1 MVAAPAYVPRR
12 GDVVWLTFNPQAGH
26 EQAGRRPAV
35 VLSPNAYNAK
45 VGLALLCPITSQVK
59 GYPFEVLLPHGLPV
73 SGAIL
78 ADQIK
83 SLDWQARLS
92 GIPLRFATSDRKRR
106 TPKNRR
112 VIVGIA
118 PLYPALVG
126 DAAIRV
132 VRRHGRR
139 VSFCGSGACAGPKT
153 GFQRTGRAARF
164 FGTRWPH
171 IVDTLACGY

>member
-59 GYPFEVLLPHGLPV
+59 GYPFEVLLLHGLPV

-83 SLDWQARLS
+83 SLDWQARTAEFLCALPPAIVSDVLQRIGVLLS
-92 GIPLRFATSDRKRR
+92 E
-106 TPKNRR
+106 
-112 VIVGIA
+112 
-118 PLYPALVG
+118 
-126 DAAIRV
+126 
-132 VRRHGRR
+132 
-139 VSFCGSGACAGPKT
+139 
-153 GFQRTGRAARF
+153 
-164 FGTRWPH
+164 
-171 IVDTLACGY
+171 